1 MGHPICLPI
10 NMMEGDMLKRTRL
23 DLYLFNMN
31 QQENRGREC
40 QHRRRHREEEECE
53 AQREIPMH
61 GVEKILVIHR

>member
-1 MGHPICLPI
+1 MRIRDWKERSRIRSCCSPFFLQ
-10 NMMEGDMLKRTRL
+10 
-23 DLYLFNMN
+23 MN